1 MGEYSAKLTQ
11 TYESVLMA
19 LQSLRAHKFRSG
31 MTIFGVMIGVM
42 AVILVNTILD
52 GFSNYAESSIDKIGT
67 NVIYVRRW
75 ASNADFQRA
84 QETGEVRK
92 NFTFKEVN
100 AIIDGCDEISSVAP
114 QKRMFNNVLK
124 YGSKRATNPDDFRGV
139 WPEQAIVTNR
149 DVDFGR
155 FIDENDMQRRAMVCV
170 LGPEMAD
177 ALFNTRQEAVGK
189 VIRINSRKFTVI
201 GVQEEIEDLFNISEN
216 DFVFIP
222 LSTFDKIY
230 PSIKNVVILCSA
242 RSKENMDKALDQVTN
257 ALRRVRHVRP
267 DEDNNFGLFT
277 QDFFKDRIGSLMMN
291 VQLGGLAVSS
301 VGLLVGLIGVM
312 NIMLISVTERTR
324 EIGVR
329 KAIGAQRSSILL
341 QFLTEAATLTGIG
354 GLTGILMGAL
364 VGFIFTTIVD
374 WTYYV
379 SPYWAIGGLL
389 ASALTGI
396 VAGIIPA
403 WKASRLDPIEA
414 LRYE

>member
-1 MGEYSAKLTQ
+1 MTKYAAKVTQMFESA
-11 TYESVLMA
+11 LMA
-19 LQSLRAHKFRSG
+19 LNSLREHKFRSS

-52 GFSNYAESSIDKIGT
+52 GFSHYAEESIDKIGT
-67 NVIYVRRW
+67 NVIYVTKW
-75 ASNADFQRA
+75 ASNADWQRA

-100 AIIDGCDEISSVAP
+100 AIIESCDEVSAVAP
-114 QKRMFNNVLK
+114 IKRMFNNVLK
-124 YGSKRATNPDDFRGV
+124 YGNKRATNPDDFRGV
-139 WPEQAIVTNR
+139 WPDQAIVTNR
-149 DVDFGR
+149 GVEFGR
-155 FIDENDMQRRAMVCV
+155 FIDDNDMQRRAMVCV

-177 ALFNTRQEAVGK
+177 ALFEVRQDAVGK

-222 LSTFDKIY
+222 LTTFDKIY
-230 PSIKNVVILCSA
+230 PSIKDVTIMLSA
-242 RSKENMDKALDQVTN
+242 RSKANFDAALDQVTN

-267 DEDNNFGLFT
+267 DQDNNFGLRT
-277 QDFFKDRIGSLMMN
+277 QDFFKDRIGSLMLN
-291 VQLGGLAVSS
+291 IQLGGLAVSS

-354 GLTGILMGAL
+354 GVTGILMGAL
-364 VGFIFTTIVD
+364 VGFIFTTAID
-374 WTYYV
+374 WTYYF
-379 SPYWAIGGLL
+379 SPGWAAFGLV
-389 ASALTGI
+389 ASGVTGML
-396 VAGIIPA
+396 AGIIPA